1 MPATAPSV
9 YLDTCCLQRLHEP
22 AADPRMAKEARSVRA
37 ILAACA
43 AGRAELLGSPLLW
56 YEAGLNTNRPVAESV
71 RLDLTRADREA
82 PFGRPAADRAADY
95 NRGRNLRR
103 GSAERDGM
111 HLACAVE
118 AGADVFCT
126 VDDRLLRRAARRETA
141 ATVALSPAD
150 LVRRLALNS

>member
-1 MPATAPSV
+1 MPAAAPSV
-9 YLDTCCLQRLHEP
+9 YLDTCCYQRLYEEVV
-22 AADPRMAKEARSVRA
+22 DSRMAEEARAVRT

-43 AGRAELLGSPLLW
+43 AGRAELLSSPLLW

-82 PFGRPAADRAADY
+82 PFGRPAAERAADY

-126 VDDRLLRRAARRETA
+126 VDDRLLRRAARQETA
-141 ATVALSPAD
+141 ATVTLSPAD
-150 LVRRLALNS
+150 LVRSLTPNP